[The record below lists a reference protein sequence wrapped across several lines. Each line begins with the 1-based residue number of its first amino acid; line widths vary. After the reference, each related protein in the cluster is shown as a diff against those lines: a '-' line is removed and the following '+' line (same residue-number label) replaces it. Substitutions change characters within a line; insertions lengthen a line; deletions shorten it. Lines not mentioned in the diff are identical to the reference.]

1 MHKNIAMKYKVF
13 YKEDQ
18 AHEIELNDQQIRID
32 GKDTEIDLVKLLD
45 NKFHILE
52 NHKSYN
58 LEIIHADYT
67 LKRFSIKVNNN
78 IYDLNLQNELDMLL
92 DKMGMS
98 AISNEKMDNVKAPM
112 PGLVL
117 DILVEAGQTVNKGD
131 NLLILEAMKM
141 ENIIKASGTGT
152 VKSIQIQ
159 KKDAVEKNQLLI
171 EME

>member
-1 MHKNIAMKYKVF
+1 MKYRVY
-13 YKEDQ
+13 YKENL
-18 AHEIELNDQQIRID
+18 AHEIELDEQQIKID
-32 GKDTEIDLVKLLD
+32 GESTEIDLVRLLD

-52 NHKSYN
+52 NHKSHN
-58 LEIIHADYT
+58 LEILHADYA

-78 IYDLNLQNELDMLL
+78 IYDLNLQTELDALL

-98 AISNEKMDNVKAPM
+98 ADDNEKMDNVKAPM

-117 DILVEAGQTVNKGD
+117 DILVEKGQTINKGD
-131 NLLILEAMKM
+131 NLLVLEAMKM
-141 ENIIKASGTGT
+141 ENIIKASGTGI
-152 VKSIQIQ
+152 VKDIKVN

>member
-1 MHKNIAMKYKVF
+1 MKYKVF
-13 YKEDQ
+13 YKDDKS
-18 AHEIELNDQQIRID
+18 HEIELENNKIKID
-32 GKDTEIDLVKLLD
+32 GKSTDIDLVKLLD
-45 NKFHILE
+45 NKFHILQ

-58 LEIIHADYT
+58 MEVIHADYN
-67 LKRFSIKVNNN
+67 LKRFSIRVNNN
-78 IYDLNLQNELDMLL
+78 IYDLNLQTELDILL

-98 AISNEKMDNVKAPM
+98 VASNDKMDHVKAPM

-117 DILVEAGQTVNKGD
+117 EILVEAGQSINKGD

-141 ENIIKASGTGT
+141 ENIIKASGNGV
-152 VKSIQIQ
+152 VKNIKIK